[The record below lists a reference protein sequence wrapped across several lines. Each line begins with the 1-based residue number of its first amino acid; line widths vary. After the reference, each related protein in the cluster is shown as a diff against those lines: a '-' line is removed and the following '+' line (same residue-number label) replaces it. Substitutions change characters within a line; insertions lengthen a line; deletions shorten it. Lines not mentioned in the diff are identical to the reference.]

1 MDRHDVLIGNM
12 DIYDSL
18 KIHFLGFA
26 SVHGLAHVPC
36 SFSQIAITAQ
46 TFLPIAARVSTSR
59 TTTGVVRKT
68 TSRTTHRVVKTE
80 NEDSDLGFQHGI
92 LQASLFGLTTIVVA
106 LHILRQTHDHFLRP
120 FLKKVVA
127 WDQDL
132 TDGLYTYDLFSCEKV
147 RVIGRSSLWLI
158 ASE

>member
-1 MDRHDVLIGNM
+1 MDRHDVLIGKM

-36 SFSQIAITAQ
+36 SFSQIAITSQ

-106 LHILRQTHDHFLRP
+106 LHNLR
-120 FLKKVVA
+120 
-127 WDQDL
+127 
-132 TDGLYTYDLFSCEKV
+132 
-147 RVIGRSSLWLI
+147 
-158 ASE
+158 